1 MIATTAIIS
10 TSIPLHNYHFILVTE
25 IIKFQ
30 SLSNLDDYNNHHL
43 S

>member
-1 MIATTAIIS
+1 MIATVAITS
-10 TSIPLHNYHFILVTE
+10 TSITLHNYPIFLVIG

-30 SLSNLDDYNNHHL
+30 SLGNIDDYNNHHL